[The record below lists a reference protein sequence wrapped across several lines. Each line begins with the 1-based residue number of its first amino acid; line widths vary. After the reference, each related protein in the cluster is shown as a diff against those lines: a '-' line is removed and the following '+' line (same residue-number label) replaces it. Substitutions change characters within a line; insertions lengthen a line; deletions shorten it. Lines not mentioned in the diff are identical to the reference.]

1 MRCYIIF
8 FGTVSHAEEIE
19 LTAKAAILVEMETG
33 QVLYEKEAD
42 MQWAPASTTKI
53 MTALVALENADLDT
67 KMKASANAVNSIP
80 WDYGIAGIKVGEE
93 LTLNDLLHFVLI
105 ISANEAANVIA
116 ENVSPSGRIEDFIE
130 LMNKEAERL
139 GLKNT
144 HFTNSYGLDEDT
156 HYSTAR
162 DLSIMARKP

>member
-1 MRCYIIF
+1 MLYYL
-8 FGTVSHAEEIE
+8 FGTVSHAEEGIE

-93 LTLNDLLHFVLI
+93 LTLNDLLHFCI
-105 ISANEAANVIA
+105 NPYQQTQTANVIA

-139 GLKNT
+139 GLKT
-144 HFTNSYGLDEDT
+144 PTLPIRTVSMRILTIQRLATFQ
-156 HYSTAR
+156 
-162 DLSIMARKP
+162 